1 VICEVVTVLVRI
13 VYYRENTLPEER
25 IVVTNDMSKAERIAL
40 AEKEKLRAVEY
51 ELEWVA

>member
-1 VICEVVTVLVRI
+1 MLVRI

-25 IVVTNDMSKAERIAL
+25 IVVTNDLSKAERIAREEMERL
-40 AEKEKLRAVEY
+40 KAREY